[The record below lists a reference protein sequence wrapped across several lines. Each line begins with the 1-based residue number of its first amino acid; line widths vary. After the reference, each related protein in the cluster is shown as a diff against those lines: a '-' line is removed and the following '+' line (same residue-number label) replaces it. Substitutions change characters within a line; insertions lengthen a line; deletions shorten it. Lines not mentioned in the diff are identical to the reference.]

1 MKWKNVRLIFR
12 RELRDQLRDRRTLF
26 MIAVLPILFYPLLGV
41 SFFQIAQFLREHPS
55 RVLILGYEGTGGNL
69 PELIR
74 QDRFAVTPTEKSSDG
89 AVQLELLPLARLAF
103 VRRGKWPEGATLSKE
118 QSRIVNRQIRTLM
131 NRYGCEAA
139 VCFPPDFFKELESY
153 PDRFRAHARLA
164 GKEPPPAVPR
174 PLLVY
179 DNSSDKKVLAHA
191 RVDRALTNWSAEVG
205 QLSLAASNLSQWA
218 ARPIEFSRFD
228 LAEDDQRINVS
239 LWSKILPFVLLIWAV
254 TGAFYPAIDLCA
266 GEKERGTLETLLT
279 SPALRSEIVLGKLMT
294 VMLFSMTTALL
305 NLIAMAITGRVVMSQ
320 LQDLAA
326 QADVGPPPLSA
337 IFYLALML
345 IPISALFSAVCLA
358 LAAFARSTK
367 EGQYYLMPVILIT
380 LPLILLPMAPSAELD
395 LGFSLIPISGIVL
408 LMRSVM
414 EGTIG
419 ELWPYAF
426 PVLGVTFFCCYLAI
440 RWAVDQFRSE
450 DVLFREGEKWDLGSW
465 LVQSVKNRRP
475 LPTAQ
480 LAVLCGVLILVVKF
494 FLEATLDLPST
505 PSGIAAMSLAQF
517 SWKAILLPM
526 LTILGITLAMTF
538 LFTGRP
544 QQTLGLVRP
553 PSLSLVAAALMA
565 ICLYPAATMLQM
577 LVSETY
583 AIPQQMQAM
592 LEAVEM
598 KLASGPGWI
607 VLILLAL
614 VPAVCEE
621 LAFRGFILT
630 GLRQPGSGHRN
641 RRWRAI
647 AVSSLFFALAH
658 GILQQQ
664 ISAFFLG
671 LVLGYIAYQAQSI
684 WPAIFYHLA
693 HNTTACL
700 AHASGGLEWL
710 ATQQWLAAGLLLVGL
725 LLGIALLLYFTFLG
739 RRLAVQHAPP
749 PQFEPSSPGS
759 NVV

>member
-1 MKWKNVRLIFR
+1 MQWKNVRLIFR
-12 RELRDQLRDRRTLF
+12 REMRDQLRDRRTLF

-74 QDRFAVTPTEKSSDG
+74 QDRFAMAPSEQSG
-89 AVQLELLPLARLAF
+89 ATSVQLELLPLTRLAF
-103 VRRGKWPEGATLSKE
+103 VRSGKWPEDDNLTKE
-118 QSRIVNRQIRTLM
+118 QSRVVNRQIRALM

-139 VCFPPDFFKELESY
+139 VCFPPGFFQELESY
-153 PDRFRAHARLA
+153 PGRFRDHARKA
-164 GKEPPPAVPR
+164 SKKPPPAVPR

-179 DNSSDKKVLAHA
+179 DDSSDKKVLAHA
-191 RVDRALTNWSAEVG
+191 RVDRALTDWSSQVG
-205 QLSLAASNLSQWA
+205 QRSLAASNLSQWA

-279 SPALRSEIVLGKLMT
+279 SPARRGEIVLGKLLT
-294 VMLFSMTTALL
+294 VMLFSITTAIL
-305 NLIAMAITGRVVMSQ
+305 NLVAMAITGRVVMSH
-320 LQDLAA
+320 LKDLAA
-326 QADVGPPPLSA
+326 QADVGPPPLA
-337 IFYLALML
+337 ALFYLALIL
-345 IPISALFSAVCLA
+345 IPIAALFSAVCLA

-367 EGQYYLMPVILIT
+367 EGQYYLMPVILVT

-414 EGTIG
+414 EGTIS

-465 LVQSVKNRRP
+465 LVQSVRYRRP

-480 LAVLCGVLILVVKF
+480 IAVLCGVLILVVKF
-494 FLEATLDLPST
+494 FLEATIDLPTT
-505 PSGIAAMSLAQF
+505 PSGIAALSLAQF

-538 LFTGRP
+538 LFTGEPR
-544 QQTLGLVRP
+544 QTLAVRRP
-553 PSLSLVAAALMA
+553 PALSLLAAAILA
-565 ICLYPAATMLQM
+565 ICLYPTATMLQM
-577 LVSETY
+577 FVSQTY

-598 KLASGPGWI
+598 KLASGPGW
-607 VLILLAL
+607 VALILIAL

-630 GLRQPGSGHRN
+630 GMRQPAGGQRE

-647 AVSSLFFALAH
+647 VVSSLFFALAH

-671 LVLGYIAYQAQSI
+671 LVLGYIAYQARSV
-684 WPAIFYHLA
+684 WPAILYHLT

-700 AHASGGLEWL
+700 AHASGGLKWL
-710 ATQQWLAAGLLLVGL
+710 ENQHYLAAGLLLGGL
-725 LLGIALLLYFTFLG
+725 LLGVALLLYFGRLG
-739 RRLAVQHAPP
+739 RQRSRARCLDPP
-749 PQFEPSSPGS
+749 ALGS
-759 NVV
+759 KPV

>member
-1 MKWKNVRLIFR
+1 MQWKNVRLIFR
-12 RELRDQLRDRRTLF
+12 REMRDQLRDRRTLF

-74 QDRFAVTPTEKSSDG
+74 QDRFAVASGEPSS
-89 AVQLELLPLARLAF
+89 ATSVQLELLPLTRLAF
-103 VRRGKWPEGATLSKE
+103 VRRGEWPDDDNLTAE
-118 QSRIVNRQIRTLM
+118 QSKIVNRQIRALM

-139 VCFPPDFFKELESY
+139 VCFPPGFFKELESY
-153 PDRFRAHARLA
+153 PVRFRNHARKA
-164 GKEPPPAVPR
+164 SQKPPPAVPR

-179 DNSSDKKVLAHA
+179 DDSSDKKVLAHA
-191 RVDRALTNWSAEVG
+191 RVDRALTDWSAQVG
-205 QLSLAASNLSQWA
+205 QESLAASNLSQWA

-228 LAEDDQRINVS
+228 LAEDADKINVS

-279 SPALRSEIVLGKLMT
+279 SPARRGEIVLGKLFT
-294 VMLFSMTTALL
+294 VMLFSITTAIL
-305 NLIAMAITGRVVMSQ
+305 NLVAMAITGRVVMSQ
-320 LQDLAA
+320 LKALAA
-326 QADVGPPPLSA
+326 QADVGPPPLA
-337 IFYLALML
+337 ALFYLALIL
-345 IPISALFSAVCLA
+345 IPIAALFSAVCLA

-367 EGQYYLMPVILIT
+367 EGQYYLMPVILVT

-414 EGTIG
+414 EGTIS

-426 PVLGVTFFCCYLAI
+426 PVLLITFSCCYLAI

-465 LVQSVKNRRP
+465 LIQSVRYRRP
-475 LPTAQ
+475 LPTVQ
-480 LAVLCGVLILVVKF
+480 IAVLCGVLILVLKF
-494 FLEATLDLPST
+494 FLEATVDLPST
-505 PSGIAAMSLAQF
+505 PSGIASLSLATF

-526 LTILGITLAMTF
+526 LTILGITLVMTF
-538 LFTGRP
+538 LFTGEPRK
-544 QQTLGLVRP
+544 TLALRRP
-553 PSLSLVAAALMA
+553 PALSLLAAAILA
-565 ICLYPAATMLQM
+565 ICLYPTATMLQM
-577 LVSETY
+577 LISQTY

-598 KLASGPGWI
+598 KLASGPGW
-607 VLILLAL
+607 VALILIAL

-630 GLRQPGSGHRN
+630 GMRHSASGQPE

-647 AVSSLFFALAH
+647 VASSLFFALAH

-671 LVLGYIAYQAQSI
+671 LVLGYIAYHAQSV
-684 WPAIFYHLA
+684 WPAILYHLT

-700 AHASGGLEWL
+700 AHASGGLKWL
-710 ATQQWLAAGLLLVGL
+710 ENQHYLAAGLLLGGL
-725 LLGIALLLYFTFLG
+725 LLGGALLLYFG
-739 RRLAVQHAPP
+739 RLDRQRSGPLRLDTPAM
-749 PQFEPSSPGS
+749 GS
-759 NVV
+759 KPV

>member
-1 MKWKNVRLIFR
+1 MQWKNVRLIFC
-12 RELRDQLRDRRTLF
+12 REMRDQLRDRRTLF

-74 QDRFAVTPTEKSSDG
+74 QDRFAVAPSEQSDTTS
-89 AVQLELLPLARLAF
+89 VKLELLPLTRLAF
-103 VRRGKWPEGATLSKE
+103 VRSGKWPADDNLTKE
-118 QSRIVNRQIRTLM
+118 QSRIVNRQIRALM

-139 VCFPPDFFKELESY
+139 VCFPPGFFKELESY
-153 PDRFRAHARLA
+153 PGRFRDHARKA
-164 GKEPPPAVPR
+164 SKKPPPVVPR

-179 DNSSDKKVLAHA
+179 DDSSDKKVLAHA
-191 RVDRALTNWSAEVG
+191 RVDRALTDWSSQVG
-205 QLSLAASNLSQWA
+205 QRSLAASNLSQWA

-228 LAEDDQRINVS
+228 LAEEHQRINVS

-279 SPALRSEIVLGKLMT
+279 SPARRGEIVLGKLLT
-294 VMLFSMTTALL
+294 VMLFSITTAIL
-305 NLIAMAITGRVVMSQ
+305 NLVAMAITGRVVMSQ
-320 LQDLAA
+320 LKDLAA
-326 QADVGPPPLSA
+326 QADVGPPPLA
-337 IFYLALML
+337 ALFYLALIL
-345 IPISALFSAVCLA
+345 IPIAALFSAVCLA

-367 EGQYYLMPVILIT
+367 EGQYYLMPVILVT

-465 LVQSVKNRRP
+465 LIQSVRYRRP

-480 LAVLCGVLILVVKF
+480 IAVLCGVLILVLKF
-494 FLEATLDLPST
+494 FLEATIDLPTT
-505 PSGIAAMSLAQF
+505 PSGIATLSLAQF

-526 LTILGITLAMTF
+526 LTILGITLVMTF
-538 LFTGRP
+538 LFTGVP
-544 QQTLGLVRP
+544 QQTLALRRP
-553 PSLSLVAAALMA
+553 PALSLLAAAILA
-565 ICLYPAATMLQM
+565 ICLYPSATMLQM
-577 LVSETY
+577 LISQTY

-598 KLASGPGWI
+598 KLASGPGW
-607 VLILLAL
+607 VALILIAL

-630 GLRQPGSGHRN
+630 GMRQPSGGQRE

-647 AVSSLFFALAH
+647 VVSSLFFALAH

-671 LVLGYIAYQAQSI
+671 LVLGYIAYQTQSV
-684 WPAIFYHLA
+684 WPAVLFHLT

-710 ATQQWLAAGLLLVGL
+710 ENQHYLAAGLLLGGL
-725 LLGIALLLYFTFLG
+725 LLGVALLLYFG
-739 RRLAVQHAPP
+739 RLDRRRSHNLQLDPP
-749 PQFEPSSPGS
+749 ALDSKPI
-759 NVV
+759 

>member
-1 MKWKNVRLIFR
+1 MQWKNVRLIFR
-12 RELRDQLRDRRTLF
+12 REMRDQLRDRRTLF

-74 QDRFAVTPTEKSSDG
+74 QDRFAVASGEPSS
-89 AVQLELLPLARLAF
+89 ATSVQLELLPLTRLAF
-103 VRRGKWPEGATLSKE
+103 VRRGEWPDDDNLTAE
-118 QSRIVNRQIRTLM
+118 QSKIVNRQIRALM

-139 VCFPPDFFKELESY
+139 VCFPPGFFKELESY
-153 PDRFRAHARLA
+153 PVRFRNHARKA
-164 GKEPPPAVPR
+164 SQKPPPAVPR

-179 DNSSDKKVLAHA
+179 DDSSDKKVLAHA
-191 RVDRALTNWSAEVG
+191 RVDRALTDWSAQVG
-205 QLSLAASNLSQWA
+205 QESLAASNLSQWA

-228 LAEDDQRINVS
+228 LAEDADKINVS

-279 SPALRSEIVLGKLMT
+279 SPARRGEIVLGKLFT
-294 VMLFSMTTALL
+294 VMLFSITTAIL
-305 NLIAMAITGRVVMSQ
+305 NLVAMAITGRVVMSQ
-320 LQDLAA
+320 LKDLAA
-326 QADVGPPPLSA
+326 QADVGPPPLA
-337 IFYLALML
+337 ALFYLALIL
-345 IPISALFSAVCLA
+345 IPIAALFSAVCLA

-367 EGQYYLMPVILIT
+367 EGQYYLMPVILVT

-414 EGTIG
+414 EGTIS

-426 PVLGVTFFCCYLAI
+426 PVLLITFSCCYLAI

-465 LVQSVKNRRP
+465 LIQSVRYRRP
-475 LPTAQ
+475 LPTVQ
-480 LAVLCGVLILVVKF
+480 IAVLCGVLILVLKF
-494 FLEATLDLPST
+494 FLEATVDLPST
-505 PSGIAAMSLAQF
+505 PSGIAALSLATF

-526 LTILGITLAMTF
+526 LTILGITLVMTF
-538 LFTGRP
+538 LFTGEPRK
-544 QQTLGLVRP
+544 TLALRRP
-553 PSLSLVAAALMA
+553 PALSLLAAAILA
-565 ICLYPAATMLQM
+565 ICLYPTATMLQM
-577 LVSETY
+577 LISQTY

-598 KLASGPGWI
+598 KLASGPGW
-607 VLILLAL
+607 VALILIAL

-630 GLRQPGSGHRN
+630 GMRHSASGQPE

-647 AVSSLFFALAH
+647 VASSLFFALAH

-671 LVLGYIAYQAQSI
+671 LVLGYIAYHAQSV
-684 WPAIFYHLA
+684 WPAILYHLT

-700 AHASGGLEWL
+700 AHASGGLKWL
-710 ATQQWLAAGLLLVGL
+710 ENQHYLAAGLLLGGL
-725 LLGIALLLYFTFLG
+725 LLGGALLLYFG
-739 RRLAVQHAPP
+739 RLDRQRSGPLRLDTPAM
-749 PQFEPSSPGS
+749 GS
-759 NVV
+759 KPV

>member
-12 RELRDQLRDRRTLF
+12 REMRDQLRDRRTLF

-55 RVLILGYEGTGGNL
+55 RILILGYEGTGGNL

-74 QDRFAVTPTEKSSDG
+74 QDRFAISPNEKTPTTS
-89 AVQLELLPLARLAF
+89 VQLELLPLTRLAF
-103 VRRGKWPEGATLSKE
+103 VRSGQWPKDDNLSGAQSK
-118 QSRIVNRQIRTLM
+118 IVNRQIRALM

-139 VCFPPDFFKELESY
+139 VCFPPGFFKELESY
-153 PDRFRAHARLA
+153 PNRFREHARQA
-164 GKEPPPAVPR
+164 SKKPPPAVPR

-179 DNSSDKKVLAHA
+179 DDSSDKKVLAHA
-191 RVDRALTNWSAEVG
+191 RVDRALTNWSAKVG
-205 QLSLAASNLSQWA
+205 QQSLAASNLSRWA

-228 LAEDDQRINVS
+228 LAEDDERINVS

-279 SPALRSEIVLGKLMT
+279 SPAHRGEIVLGKLLT
-294 VMLFSMTTALL
+294 IMLFSITTAIL
-305 NLIAMAITGRVVMSQ
+305 NLVAMAITGRVVMSQ

-326 QADVGPPPLSA
+326 KADVGPPPLA
-337 IFYLALML
+337 ALFYLGLIL
-345 IPISALFSAVCLA
+345 IPIAALFSAVCLA

-426 PVLGVTFFCCYLAI
+426 PVLLVTFFCCYLAI

-465 LVQSVKNRRP
+465 LIQSVRHRHA

-480 LAVLCGVLILVVKF
+480 IAVLCGVLILVVKF
-494 FLEATLDLPST
+494 FLESTLDLPST
-505 PSGIAAMSLAQF
+505 PSGISAMSLAQF

-526 LTILGITLAMTF
+526 LTILGITLAMAF
-538 LFTGRP
+538 LFTGQPR
-544 QQTLGLVRP
+544 QTLGLRKP
-553 PSLSLVAAALMA
+553 TGFSLVAAVLLA
-565 ICLYPAATMLQM
+565 IALYPAATMLQM
-577 LVSETY
+577 LVSKTY

-598 KLASGPGWI
+598 KLASGPAWFA
-607 VLILLAL
+607 LILIAL

-630 GLRQPGSGHRN
+630 GMRQPGSGKRE

-671 LVLGYIAYQAQSI
+671 LILGYIAYQVQSV
-684 WPAIFYHLA
+684 WPAILYHLT
-693 HNTTACL
+693 HNTTACF

-710 ATQQWLAAGLLLVGL
+710 EKQQWVAASLLVGGL
-725 LLGIALLLYFTFLG
+725 LFAATLLLYFTLLG
-739 RRLAVQHAPP
+739 RRTDHVAETDPRPL
-749 PQFEPSSPGS
+749 GS
-759 NVV
+759 KFV

>member
-1 MKWKNVRLIFR
+1 MQWKNVRLIFR
-12 RELRDQLRDRRTLF
+12 REMRDQLRDRRTLF

-74 QDRFAVTPTEKSSDG
+74 QDRFAVAPSEQSD
-89 AVQLELLPLARLAF
+89 ATSVELKLLPLTRLAF
-103 VRRGKWPEGATLSKE
+103 VRSGKWPEDDNLTKE
-118 QSRIVNRQIRTLM
+118 QSRTVNRQIRALM

-139 VCFPPDFFKELESY
+139 VCFPPGFFKELESY
-153 PDRFRAHARLA
+153 PGRFRDHARKA
-164 GKEPPPAVPR
+164 SKKPPPAVPR

-179 DNSSDKKVLAHA
+179 DDSSDKKVLAHA
-191 RVDRALTNWSAEVG
+191 RVDRALTDWSAQVG
-205 QLSLAASNLSQWA
+205 QQSLAASNLSQWA

-228 LAEDDQRINVS
+228 LAEEDQRINVS

-279 SPALRSEIVLGKLMT
+279 SPARRGEIVLGKLLT
-294 VMLFSMTTALL
+294 VMLFSITTAIL
-305 NLIAMAITGRVVMSQ
+305 NLVAMAITGRVVMSQ
-320 LQDLAA
+320 LKDLAA
-326 QADVGPPPLSA
+326 QADVGPPPLA
-337 IFYLALML
+337 ALFYLALIL
-345 IPISALFSAVCLA
+345 IPIAALFSAVCLA

-367 EGQYYLMPVILIT
+367 EGQYYLMPVILVT

-465 LVQSVKNRRP
+465 LVQSVRYRRP
-475 LPTAQ
+475 MPTAQ
-480 LAVLCGVLILVVKF
+480 IAVLCGVLILVVKF
-494 FLEATLDLPST
+494 FLEATIDLPTT
-505 PSGIAAMSLAQF
+505 PSGIAALSLAKF

-538 LFTGRP
+538 LFTGEPR
-544 QQTLGLVRP
+544 QTLALRRP
-553 PSLSLVAAALMA
+553 PALSLFAAAMLA
-565 ICLYPAATMLQM
+565 ICLYPTATMLQM
-577 LVSETY
+577 LVSQTY

-598 KLASGPGWI
+598 KLASGPGW
-607 VLILLAL
+607 VALILIAL

-630 GLRQPGSGHRN
+630 GMRQPTGGQRD

-647 AVSSLFFALAH
+647 GVSSLFFALAH

-671 LVLGYIAYQAQSI
+671 LVLGYIAYQAQSV
-684 WPAIFYHLA
+684 WPAILYHLT

-700 AHASGGLEWL
+700 AHASGGLKWL
-710 ATQQWLAAGLLLVGL
+710 EDQHYLAAGLLLGGL
-725 LLGIALLLYFTFLG
+725 LLGVIVLLYFARLG
-739 RRLAVQHAPP
+739 RQRSRALRLDPP
-749 PQFEPSSPGS
+749 ALGS
-759 NVV
+759 KPA

>member
-12 RELRDQLRDRRTLF
+12 REMRDQLRDRRTLF

-74 QDRFAVTPTEKSSDG
+74 QDRFAVTPSEKNQG
-89 AVQLELLPLARLAF
+89 GKVELKLLPLQKLAF
-103 VRRGKWPEGATLSKE
+103 VRKGNWPEGSTLSEE
-118 QSRIVNRQIRTLM
+118 QSRIVNRQIRALM

-139 VCFPPDFFKELESY
+139 VCFPPSFFKELESY
-153 PDRFRAHARLA
+153 PDRFRAHARHA

-179 DNSSDKKVLAHA
+179 DDSNDKKVLAHA

-205 QLSLAASNLSQWA
+205 QQSLAASNLSRWA
-218 ARPIEFSRFD
+218 ARPIEFSRVD
-228 LAEDDQRINVS
+228 LAEDNQRINVS

-279 SPALRSEIVLGKLMT
+279 SPARRGEIVIGKLLT
-294 VMLFSMTTALL
+294 VMLFSITTAIL
-305 NLIAMAITGRVVMSQ
+305 NLVAMAITGRVVMSH

-326 QADVGPPPLSA
+326 KADVGPPPLSA

-367 EGQYYLMPVILIT
+367 EGQYYLMPVILVT

-426 PVLGVTFFCCYLAI
+426 PVLGVTFFCCYLAV

-450 DVLFREGEKWDLGSW
+450 EVLFREGEKWDLGTW

-494 FLEATLDLPST
+494 FLEATIDLPST

-517 SWKAILLPM
+517 SFKAILLPM
-526 LTILGITLAMTF
+526 LTILGITLLMTF
-538 LFTGRP
+538 LFTGKP
-544 QQTLGLVRP
+544 QQSLGLMRP
-553 PSLSLVAAALMA
+553 PGLSLVAAVLLAV
-565 ICLYPAATMLQM
+565 CLYPAATMLQM
-577 LVSETY
+577 LVSENY
-583 AIPQQMQAM
+583 AIPPQMQAM
-592 LEAVEM
+592 LEAIEM
-598 KLASGPGWI
+598 KLSSGPGWVAI
-607 VLILLAL
+607 VLIAL

-630 GLRQPGSGHRN
+630 GLRQSG

-647 AVSSLFFALAH
+647 AASSLFFALAH

-664 ISAFFLG
+664 ISAFFIG
-671 LVLGYIAYQAQSI
+671 LVLGYIAYQAQSV
-684 WPAIFYHLA
+684 WPAI
-693 HNTTACL
+693 
-700 AHASGGLEWL
+700 
-710 ATQQWLAAGLLLVGL
+710 LL
-725 LLGIALLLYFTFLG
+725 
-739 RRLAVQHAPP
+739 
-749 PQFEPSSPGS
+749 SPHP
-759 NVV
+759 

>member
-1 MKWKNVRLIFR
+1 MQWKNVRLIFR
-12 RELRDQLRDRRTLF
+12 REMRDQLRDRRTLF

-74 QDRFAVTPTEKSSDG
+74 QDRFAVTPNEQTPSTS
-89 AVQLELLPLARLAF
+89 VQLKLLPLSRLAF
-103 VRRGKWPEGATLSKE
+103 VRSGKWPKDDNLTEAQSKGL
-118 QSRIVNRQIRTLM
+118 NRQIRALM

-139 VCFPPDFFKELESY
+139 VCFPPGFFKELESY
-153 PDRFRAHARLA
+153 PGRFRDHARQA
-164 GKEPPPAVPR
+164 SKKPPPAVPR

-179 DNSSDKKVLAHA
+179 DDSSDKKVLAHA
-191 RVDRALTNWSAEVG
+191 RVDRALTNWSAKVG
-205 QLSLAASNLSQWA
+205 QQSLAASNLSQWA

-228 LAEDDQRINVS
+228 LAEDDQQINVS

-279 SPALRSEIVLGKLMT
+279 SPARRVEIVLGKLLT
-294 VMLFSMTTALL
+294 VMLFSITTAIL
-305 NLIAMAITGRVVMSQ
+305 NLVAMAITGRVVMSQ
-320 LQDLAA
+320 LKDLAA
-326 QADVGPPPLSA
+326 QADVGPPPLA
-337 IFYLALML
+337 ALFYLALIL
-345 IPISALFSAVCLA
+345 IPIAALFSAVCLA

-367 EGQYYLMPVILIT
+367 EGQYYLMPVILVT

-465 LVQSVKNRRP
+465 LIQSVRNRRP

-480 LAVLCGVLILVVKF
+480 IAVLCGVLILVVKF

-505 PSGIAAMSLAQF
+505 PGGIAAMSLALF

-538 LFTGRP
+538 LFTGRR
-544 QQTLGLVRP
+544 QETLGLRRSP
-553 PSLSLVAAALMA
+553 GLSLLAAALLA
-565 ICLYPAATMLQM
+565 ICLYPTATLLQM

-583 AIPQQMQAM
+583 AIPQQMQVM

-598 KLASGPGWI
+598 KLASGPGW
-607 VLILLAL
+607 VALILLAL

-630 GLRQPGSGHRN
+630 GMRHTGVGQRE

-671 LVLGYIAYQAQSI
+671 LVLGYIAYQAQSV
-684 WPAIFYHLA
+684 WPAILYHLT

-710 ATQQWLAAGLLLVGL
+710 AKQQWLAAGLLIGGL
-725 LLGIALLLYFTFLG
+725 LLGVALLLYFTLLG
-739 RRLAVQHAPP
+739 RKVAQGPE
-749 PQFEPSSPGS
+749 FDSPTL
-759 NVV
+759 NRKFV